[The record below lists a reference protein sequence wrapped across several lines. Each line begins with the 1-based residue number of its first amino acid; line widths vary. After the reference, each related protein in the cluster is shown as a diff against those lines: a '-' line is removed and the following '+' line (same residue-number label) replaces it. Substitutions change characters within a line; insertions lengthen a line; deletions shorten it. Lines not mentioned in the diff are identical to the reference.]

1 MILWTF
7 SFLLCVAFNNHGGC
21 CSLTAAEINAL
32 QASWSFFCFGPKKPS
47 ATLKLVCC
55 QPSIAWFRWI
65 ILYDVWWTLYI
76 QLSIKWCAGWKRK
89 IGPNNLKLGTE
100 WTYSSSLDKYS
111 MIKRIGKLLL
121 IDGLCLF
128 TWNRVENLSKLRLC
142 VPLPSY
148 FCLCIKSD
156 LNFLFCFSCYVAL
169 DVYKLGR
176 IQSKKTEEMIID
188 SGNTKISIYITPAYM
203 VTHHHP

>member
-1 MILWTF
+1 MDLFISSVRRFQQSRRLLF
-7 SFLLCVAFNNHGGC
+7 INCCRNKCPASFVKLLLFWAKETEC
-21 CSLTAAEINAL
+21 
-32 QASWSFFCFGPKKPS
+32 

-121 IDGLCLF
+121 IDGFCLF